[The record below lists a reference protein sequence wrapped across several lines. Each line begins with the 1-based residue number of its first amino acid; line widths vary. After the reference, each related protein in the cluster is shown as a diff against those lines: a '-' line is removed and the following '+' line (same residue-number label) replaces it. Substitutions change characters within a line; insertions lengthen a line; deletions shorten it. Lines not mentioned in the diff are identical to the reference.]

1 MEWCPTQKLGEA
13 QPQMR
18 VRLQNEGPGGS
29 RRKNSR
35 NCREQKSRTTFLVAS
50 NEGSKDPEE
59 DGQDEG
65 RGVTGNQLGGIQ
77 KIMAK
82 KKSLSGEKKDEGAET
97 NLDRFEGPEG

>member
-1 MEWCPTQKLGEA
+1 MEWCPVQKSGGA
-13 QPQMR
+13 QPQTR
-18 VRLQNEGPGGS
+18 VRLQSKGPGDL

-35 NCREQKSRTTFLVAS
+35 NCREQKSRTTFRVAL

-82 KKSLSGEKKDEGAET
+82 KKSLSGEKKDEGAGT
-97 NLDRFEGPEG
+97 NLDRFEGSEG